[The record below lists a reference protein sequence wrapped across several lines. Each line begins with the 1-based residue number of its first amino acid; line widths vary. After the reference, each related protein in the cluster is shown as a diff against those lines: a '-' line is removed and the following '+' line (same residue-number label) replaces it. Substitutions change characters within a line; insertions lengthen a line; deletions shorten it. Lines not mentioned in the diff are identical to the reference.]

1 MSTRNPPA
9 CALPPVEISGSIGF
23 RSGQQQWGNP
33 RRMALLAAIGQ
44 EGSIT
49 AAAKKINLS
58 YKAAWDAVD
67 TMNNLAGEPLVLRS
81 TGGQRGGG
89 AVLTPRAQEL
99 ITLYQALSQEHERF
113 MAQLARANTL
123 SPRNLELIQHMMVQT
138 SARNKLAGVVS
149 NITHG
154 AVNDEVI
161 LEAGAG
167 LHIVSSI
174 THESVTSL
182 DLQPGKRLL
191 AFIKASS
198 VMVGLPDQHQILS
211 ARNQLRGHIS
221 RIITGPVNA
230 EVSITLDGGQ
240 VIAATI
246 TSSSLQTMQL
256 HENQVAYA
264 IFKASS
270 VMLGT
275 LD

>member
-1 MSTRNPPA
+1 MGQPA
-9 CALPPVEISGSIGF
+9 PYGTIGRH
-23 RSGQQQWGNP
+23 RSG
-33 RRMALLAAIGQ
+33 RVHYRCC
-44 EGSIT
+44 
-49 AAAKKINLS
+49 KKIKLS

-67 TMNNLAGEPLVLRS
+67 TMNNLAGEPLVLRN

-99 ITLYQALSQEHERF
+99 ITLYQALNQEHERF

-123 SPRNLELIQHMMVQT
+123 SARNLELIQHMMVQT
-138 SARNKLAGVVS
+138 SARNKLAGVV
-149 NITHG
+149 NQITQG
-154 AVNDEVI
+154 TINDEVV
-161 LEAGAG
+161 LDTGGG
-167 LHIVSSI
+167 LQVVSSI
-174 THESVTSL
+174 THESVNNL
-182 DLQPGKRLL
+182 GLQPGKRIL

-198 VMVGLPDQHQILS
+198 VMVGLPEDHLQLS
-211 ARNQLRGHIS
+211 ARNQLAGHIS

-230 EVSITLDGGQ
+230 EISITIHGGQ

-246 TSSSLQTMQL
+246 SASSLQTMKLQKGQ
-256 HENQVAYA
+256 QVHA

>member
-1 MSTRNPPA
+1 MSPKK
-9 CALPPVEISGSIGF
+9 LPVNNAQPVEISGSIGF

-33 RRMALLAAIGQ
+33 RRMALLAAIDQ

-67 TMNNLAGEPLVLRS
+67 TMNNLAGEPLVLRN

-99 ITLYQALSQEHERF
+99 LTLYQALSQEHERF

-123 SPRNLELIQHMMVQT
+123 SPSNLELIQHMMVQT
-138 SARNKLAGVVS
+138 SARNKLSGVVS
-149 NITHG
+149 SITQG
-154 AVNDEVI
+154 TVNDEVI
-161 LEAGAG
+161 MDIGAG

-174 THESVTSL
+174 THESVTNL
-182 DLQPGKRLL
+182 GLKTGKRLL

-198 VMVGLPDQHQILS
+198 VMVGLADEKLRLS
-211 ARNQLRGHIS
+211 ARNQLHGHIS
-221 RIITGPVNA
+221 RIITGPVST
-230 EVSITLDGGQ
+230 EVSITLDSGQ

-246 TSSSLQTMQL
+246 TTNSLKTMPL
-256 HENQVAYA
+256 HQGQAAYA

>member
-1 MSTRNPPA
+1 MSTKNPPA
-9 CALPPVEISGSIGF
+9 STRPPVEISGSIGF

-33 RRMALLAAIGQ
+33 RRMALLAAIG
-44 EGSIT
+44 EAGSIT

-99 ITLYQALSQEHERF
+99 LTLYQALNQEHERF

-138 SARNKLAGVVS
+138 SARNKLSGVVS
-149 NITHG
+149 AITQG

-161 LEAGAG
+161 LDAGAG

-174 THESVTSL
+174 THESVNSL
-182 DLQPGKRLL
+182 DLHPGKRLL

-198 VMVGLPDQHQILS
+198 VMVGLPDEQQRLS

-221 RIITGPVNA
+221 RIIAGPVNA
-230 EVSITLDGGQ
+230 EVNITLDGGQ

-246 TSSSLQTMQL
+246 TSSSLETMQL
-256 HENQVAYA
+256 HQGQPAYA